1 MSYIGGYLAISF
13 IRLLALLPLPII
25 RGLGFLIA
33 RLLYVLIPSRRKIA
47 IKNLA
52 VCFPELSRT
61 EIIKLS
67 KQHFVYFVQAWLD
80 RSWIWHASPRITKK
94 RLRITGEWQQIHQDN
109 AIVLFVPHFVG
120 LDAAG
125 IAVTQQLPR
134 SMVAIYTNQ
143 SNPVIDAWVLER
155 RARFGNIKMMSR
167 LAGVKEI
174 VSALRKGGMLAL
186 LPDMGFGPEECIY
199 VPFFGVNTSTM
210 PSLPRF
216 AKLGKAKVLTIVS
229 RMTPSGYDIEFLPAW
244 DNYPTQDLYQDTLY
258 MNQQLEAQIKTMPA
272 QYFWVHKR
280 FKHRPPGE
288 ASIY

>member
-1 MSYIGGYLAISF
+1 MSYIGGYLAIGF
-13 IRLLALLPLPII
+13 IRLLALLPLPVI
-25 RGLGFLIA
+25 RALGFALGH
-33 RLLYVLIPSRRKIA
+33 LLYRLIPSRRKVA
-47 IKNLA
+47 IKNLQIS
-52 VCFPELSRT
+52 FPEKSNAEIVQLSQ
-61 EIIKLS
+61 
-67 KQHFVYFVQAWLD
+67 QHFVYFVQAWLD
-80 RSWIWHASPRITKK
+80 RSWIWHASPRVTQK
-94 RLRITGEWQQIHQDN
+94 RLHITGEWQQIHQDN

-167 LAGVKEI
+167 MAGVKEI

-210 PSLPRF
+210 PSLARF
-216 AKLGKAKVLTIVS
+216 AKLGKAKVVTIIS
-229 RMTPSGYDIEFLPAW
+229 RMTQEGYDIEFLPAW
-244 DNYPTQDLYQDTLY
+244 DNYPTNDLYQDTLR
-258 MNQQLEAQIKTMPA
+258 MNQQLEQQIQKMPA

-288 ASIY
+288 PSIY